1 MVQLKQFYQNEVI
14 PALSQEFGF
23 KNRMRVPK
31 VSKVVLNMGLGE
43 AVADKKILENATND
57 LELISGQKVVIT
69 KARKSI
75 AGFKIREGWPI
86 GCKVTLRGERMYEF
100 LERLV
105 GIAIPRIRDFRG
117 LSPKSFD
124 GRGNFAMGV
133 TEQIIFPEI
142 DYDKIDKLRGLDIT
156 ITTTAQNDKE
166 GRALLTAMRFPFR
179 AMSTVID
186 QTRSKQEAPVQEVT
200 TEKEASEED
209 SVEAPEVDSTESAVQ
224 EVPAEKEASE
234 EDSVEVPEVDST
246 ESEEEEAPVAEKA
259 TEAIPAGA
267 VEEELTESPAE
278 EASSAETVTEEIPAE
293 AVEVES
299 IDSLKQEASAEK
311 NKEES

>member
-209 SVEAPEVDSTESAVQ
+209 SVEASEVDSTESAVQ

-259 TEAIPAGA
+259 TEAIPA
-267 VEEELTESPAE
+267 
-278 EASSAETVTEEIPAE
+278 EAA
-293 AVEVES
+293 EVES